1 MEIQEILSRQR
12 EFFNSQK
19 TLSYKFRLDALK
31 KLKREIIAR
40 EPDIAKALYDDLGK
54 SYTEG
59 YMTEIGMVLSEINF
73 ALRHLKKWMKPK
85 KVKTPLAHFKSKS
98 FVLPSPLGVVLIM
111 SPWNYPFMHC
121 IDTLVG
127 AIASGNCA
135 VLKPSN
141 YSYNTSMIIRQIIAD
156 IFDTDYVIV
165 VEGGREQNKALLDQ
179 KFDHIFFTGGLNV
192 GKEVALKA
200 SSNLTP
206 YTLELG
212 GKSPCIVEKSANLK
226 LSARRIAFGKFLNC
240 GQTCVAPDYILVHK
254 SVKDELIANLKVEIE
269 KMYSQ
274 DPLSNN
280 SYGKII
286 NQKHFDRLRGL
297 IDKDKVVY
305 GGRSDLN
312 SRKIEPTIM
321 DNITLQDPVMQ
332 EEIFGPI
339 LPIISFDDFDQAKK
353 IIESHPSPLA
363 FYIFSNDKKF
373 IKYALSTFNFGGGCV
388 NDTIIHLANP
398 RLSFGGV
405 GTSGIGKYHG
415 EKSFETFSNYKSI
428 VKKSN
433 IIDLPI
439 RYQPYT
445 KTKTKLIKKFM
456 K

>member
-40 EPDIAKALYDDLGK
+40 EADIAKALYDDLGK

-111 SPWNYPFMHC
+111 SPWNYPFMLC
-121 IDTLVG
+121 IDALVG

-156 IFDTDYVIV
+156 IFDKDYVTV

-179 KFDHIFFTGGLNV
+179 KFDYIFFTGGLNV

-206 YTLELG
+206 YTIELG

-274 DPLSNN
+274 DPLSNK

-286 NQKHFDRLRGL
+286 NQKHFDRLHGL

-305 GGRSDLN
+305 GGKSEAN

-353 IIESHPSPLA
+353 IIEGHPSPLA

-373 IKYALSTFNFGGGCV
+373 IKFALSTFNFGGGCV

-428 VKKSN
+428 VNKSN
-433 IIDLPI
+433 FIDLPI

>member
-12 EFFNSQK
+12 EFFNTQK

-31 KLKREIIAR
+31 KLKREIIAL
-40 EPDIAKALYDDLGK
+40 EADIAKALYDDLGK

-111 SPWNYPFMHC
+111 SPWNYPFMLC
-121 IDTLVG
+121 IDTFVG

-141 YSYNTSMIIRQIIAD
+141 YSYNTSMIIRQIIAN
-156 IFDTDYVIV
+156 IFDKDYVTV

-305 GGRSDLN
+305 GGKSEAS

-373 IKYALSTFNFGGGCV
+373 IKFALSTFNFGGGCV

-415 EKSFETFSNYKSI
+415 EKSFETFSNYKSV

>member
-40 EPDIAKALYDDLGK
+40 ETDIAKALYDDLGK

-111 SPWNYPFMHC
+111 SPWNYPFMLC

-141 YSYNTSMIIRQIIAD
+141 YSYNTSMIIRQIIAN
-156 IFDTDYVIV
+156 IFDKDYVTV

-179 KFDHIFFTGGLNV
+179 KFDYIFFTGGLNV

-206 YTLELG
+206 YTIELG

-305 GGRSDLN
+305 GGKSDAN

-353 IIESHPSPLA
+353 IIEGHPSPLA

-373 IKYALSTFNFGGGCV
+373 IKFALSTFNFGGGCV

-415 EKSFETFSNYKSI
+415 EKSFEAFSNYKSI